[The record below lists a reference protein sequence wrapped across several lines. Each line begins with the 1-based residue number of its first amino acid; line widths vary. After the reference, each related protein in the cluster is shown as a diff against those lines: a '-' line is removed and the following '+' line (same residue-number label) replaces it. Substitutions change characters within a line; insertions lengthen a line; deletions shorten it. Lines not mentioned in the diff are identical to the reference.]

1 MSVPVGTGCFPTG
14 SKFQGVAPGALE
26 SLKKKTS
33 AKEIRDTGKEI
44 GK

>member
-26 SLKKKTS
+26 SFKKKTF
-33 AKEIRDTGKEI
+33 AKEIRTRGRR
-44 GK
+44 